1 MAEHSP
7 GPWTPRYSIA
17 GPISEVMDAE
27 GLVICEMVLPVGG
40 IPVSDSNAHFIAAAP
55 EMLAAL
61 EMVVDRIYDFG
72 TEFEDLAT
80 VKAAIAKAKG
90 EAQNG

>member
-7 GPWTPRYSIA
+7 CPWTPRYSIA
-17 GPISEVMDAE
+17 GPISEVVDAE

-40 IPVSDSNAHFIAAAP
+40 IPVSDSNAKHMAAAP
-55 EMLAAL
+55 ELVEGLELMLKWHDCDGWCAL
-61 EMVVDRIYDFG
+61 AHDA
-72 TEFEDLAT
+72 L
-80 VKAAIAKAKG
+80 AKAKG